1 MFSNKLKEVFIIVT
15 FAQER
20 KVLKDCEMKYDIM
33 HLR

>member
-1 MFSNKLKEVFIIVT
+1 MFSNKLKEVCTIVT

-20 KVLKDCEMKYDIM
+20 KVLKDCEIKLDII